1 MVTMEDGWKAQSRM
15 ENMEE
20 IYMGY
25 ITSARC
31 RECGKD
37 TFAAD
42 EVCYT
47 CKEEM
52 AESDRLYF
60 LGLKT
65 DCE

>member
-1 MVTMEDGWKAQSRM
+1 MEN
-15 ENMEE
+15 NMEE

-25 ITSARC
+25 ITSGIC
-31 RECGKD
+31 KECGKD

-47 CKEEM
+47 CKAEI